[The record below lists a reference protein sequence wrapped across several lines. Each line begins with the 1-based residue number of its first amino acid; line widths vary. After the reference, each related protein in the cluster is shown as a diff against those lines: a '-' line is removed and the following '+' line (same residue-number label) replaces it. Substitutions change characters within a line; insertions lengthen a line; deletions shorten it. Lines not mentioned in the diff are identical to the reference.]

1 MLHLPATLTHAQ
13 ASACLLDLGR
23 ALAAEPGAAVL
34 DATALTSFDSS
45 ALAVLLELQRIGA
58 RAGKA
63 LAVQGLPAQL
73 LALATLY
80 GVQTLLGAGAGAGV
94 APEAG
99 DSPTAA

>member
-23 ALAAEPGAAVL
+23 ALAAERGAAVL

-80 GVQTLLGAGAGAGV
+80 GVQTLLGACA

-99 DSPTAA
+99 DTSTAA

>member
-1 MLHLPATLTHAQ
+1 MLQLPATLTHAQ
-13 ASACLLDLGR
+13 ASACLRDLDR

-63 LAVQGLPAQL
+63 LAVQGLPARL

-80 GVQTLLGAGAGAGV
+80 GVESLLGAA
-94 APEAG
+94 
-99 DSPTAA
+99 TATAEPAAKA

>member
-13 ASACLLDLGR
+13 ASACLRDLGR

-63 LAVQGLPAQL
+63 LAVQGLPARL

-80 GVQTLLGAGAGAGV
+80 GVESLLGAA
-94 APEAG
+94 
-99 DSPTAA
+99 TATAEPAAKA